1 MALLQVYFAQFVLF
15 VLVLTRISGLIMTA
29 PVFGTRSAPMRVRA
43 FLALSLALIIT
54 PLQESAAFAPP
65 QNLIQMLLMLGHELM
80 LGLALG
86 LAVMI
91 LFAGLQLTGQ
101 IIGQMSGTSLADVFD
116 PTFNANIPVFTQL
129 LDIIAISVF
138 LAIGGHRHLIRALLD
153 TFRARP
159 PGMEAFP
166 LSLAETLTKVLSESF
181 VVGIRAAGPIM
192 LALLMSM
199 LILGLISRTL
209 PQLNILVVGFSLNA
223 LMMLAVMSICLG
235 SIITVVNGQAENVIE
250 VVRTAIIL
258 DQPP

>member
-1 MALLQVYFAQFVLF
+1 MALLQVYFPQFVLF

-43 FLALSLALIIT
+43 FLALGLALIIT
-54 PLQESAAFAPP
+54 PLQGHAAFEPP
-65 QNLIQMLLMLGHELM
+65 RNLVQMLLMLGHELL

-116 PTFNANIPVFTQL
+116 PSFNANIPVHSQL

-159 PGMEAFP
+159 PGTDAFP
-166 LSLAETLTKVLSESF
+166 VSLTQTLTAVLGESF
-181 VVGIRAAGPIM
+181 EVGIRAAGPIM
-192 LALLMSM
+192 LALLMSV

-209 PQLNILVVGFSLNA
+209 PQLNILVVGFSINA
-223 LMMLAVMSICLG
+223 LMMLAVMSVCLG
-235 SIITVVNGQAENVIE
+235 SIIAVVNGQAENVIE
-250 VVRTAIIL
+250 LVRTAIIL